1 MRDTEIKTN
10 KKELAYFMRRL
21 YKRGLTTTSG
31 GNISLRISND
41 TILITPSQT
50 DKGRISSTDIG
61 VLNING
67 DIIHSQLK
75 LSMETGLHLAI
86 YKARPDI
93 NAIVHAHPPVAT
105 SFTAAHQDINTNLL
119 GESRAIL
126 GTPLLSSYALMGS
139 HELAQIVSETSK
151 KTNVILMANHGIVAV
166 GVTLLE
172 AFDRIEVLENC
183 AKVNVITKIIGQAQ
197 PLDPEQV
204 ISIDKLIRL

>member
-31 GNISLRISND
+31 GNISLRISD
-41 TILITPSQT
+41 DRILITPSQT
-50 DKGRISSTDIG
+50 DKGRMKSTDIG

-67 DIIHSQLK
+67 EIIHSQLK

-93 NAIVHAHPPVAT
+93 NAIVHAHPPFAT
-105 SFTAAHQDINTNLL
+105 SFAAAHQDINTNLL
-119 GESRAIL
+119 SESRAIL

-139 HELAQIVSETSK
+139 YELSQIVAETSK

-183 AKVNVITKIIGQAQ
+183 AKVNAITKIIGQAQ

-204 ISIDKLIRL
+204 IVIDKLIRL